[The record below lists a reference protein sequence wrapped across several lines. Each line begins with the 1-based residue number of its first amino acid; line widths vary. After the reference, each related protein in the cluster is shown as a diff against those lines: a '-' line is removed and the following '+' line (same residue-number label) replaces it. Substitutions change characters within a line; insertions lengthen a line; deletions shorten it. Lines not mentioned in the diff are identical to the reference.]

1 MPTVCIL
8 IFTLIVIAT
17 VIPYAFSTAINQ
29 VRALEAREAA
39 EETIRNLME
48 QREDLERPGNTGNTG
63 NTLIRE
69 QERPEQSTATEPAA
83 SSVSPTD
90 ERPTEI
96 S

>member
-8 IFTLIVIAT
+8 IFTLVVIAT

-48 QREDLERPGNTGNTG
+48 QREDLERPGNTGNT
-63 NTLIRE
+63 LIRE
-69 QERPEQSTATEPAA
+69 QERPEQSTATEPAT